1 MPAKLP
7 PAIPPFRLPE
17 EFPRAVTPFSDWP
30 ALGFP
35 PVIALV
41 PGTPGS
47 PPCPPRRN
55 AATTALAQARFN
67 MTSLLKWGVLDSLI
81 SKFLRKNGYSQKNP
95 WK

>member
-1 MPAKLP
+1 MRRPTVPGPASWMPAKLP
-7 PAIPPFRLPE
+7 AAIPPFRLPE
-17 EFPRAVTPFSDWP
+17 ELPRAVTPFSDWP

-41 PGTPGS
+41 LGTPGS

-67 MTSLLKWGVLDSLI
+67 MTSLPFLI
-81 SKFLRKNGYSQKNP
+81 SITS
-95 WK
+95 